1 MTLFIYGTVF
11 NNASR
16 VQACIDS
23 LMPLKYTKIFVVDN
37 YSTDG
42 TYEILKSFG
51 NIVKIKQ
58 RKCSHGLGRQIALEM
73 ALKEVNQNDF
83 LMYVD
88 FDIAYKKKFIKRIKY
103 YIKKLKYDEVSLL
116 SMLSRAKINKLV
128 PWRDLMNAQDLERHA
143 HFKALG
149 FKLVATEEEF
159 NILYGGKGIKNSYYN
174 DDPTIGQ
181 NIIKR
186 NMRYKKSE
194 IQFFIRMLK
203 VLIDDERGSACIS
216 FSEFYSK
223 SSKKNIFNLLIF
235 ILTYVIARL
244 KGVYSYS
251 DKKDNLNYIKEDLF

>member
-11 NNASR
+11 NNARR
-16 VQACIDS
+16 VRACINS
-23 LMPLKYTKIFVVDN
+23 LAPLNYKQIFIVDN

-42 TYEILKSFG
+42 TYDILKSFG
-51 NIVKIKQ
+51 KKVKIKR
-58 RKCSHGLGRQIALEM
+58 RKCSHGLGRQTALEM
-73 ALKEVNQNDF
+73 ALKEVNENDF

-88 FDIAYKKKFIKRIKY
+88 FDIVYKKKFIKRIKY
-103 YIKKLKYDEVSLL
+103 YMEKLKYNEVSLL
-116 SMLSRAKINKLV
+116 SMLSRAKINRLV

-143 HFKALG
+143 HFKSLG
-149 FKLVATEEEF
+149 FKLIATEEEF
-159 NILYGGKGIKNSYYN
+159 NILYGGRGIKNSYYN

-203 VLIDDERGSACIS
+203 VLIDDERGSACTA
-216 FSEFYSK
+216 FDKFYSK